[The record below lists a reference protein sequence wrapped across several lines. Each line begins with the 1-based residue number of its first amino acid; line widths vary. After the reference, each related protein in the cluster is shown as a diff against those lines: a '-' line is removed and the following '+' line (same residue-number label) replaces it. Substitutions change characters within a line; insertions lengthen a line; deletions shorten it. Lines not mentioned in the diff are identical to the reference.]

1 MTKLIFPV
9 ECDRYIPKKPYA
21 VTYDDKYEDFA
32 YSHLDYLRTEKPELL
47 NALLV
52 INELGNYLNL
62 LGRLEVALRD
72 FYYERL
78 DEIDYGD
85 DEYAE
90 GMREMAKED
99 VETEIFGYFLYDER
113 E

>member
-1 MTKLIFPV
+1 MN
-9 ECDRYIPKKPYA
+9 IPENPYA
-21 VTYDDKYEDFA
+21 VTYDDKYEDFV
-32 YSHLDYLRTEKPELL
+32 YFHLLYLREEKPELL
-47 NALLV
+47 NALMV

-62 LGRLEVALRD
+62 LGRLEAVLRE

-78 DEIDYGD
+78 EEVDYGD

-99 VETEIFGYFLYDER
+99 AETEIFGYFLYDER

>member
-32 YSHLDYLRTEKPELL
+32 FSHLLYLREEKPELL
-47 NALLV
+47 NALLFYD
-52 INELGNYLNL
+52 ELGNYLNL
-62 LGRLEVALRD
+62 LGRLEAVLRE

-78 DEIDYGD
+78 EEVDYED

-90 GMREMAKED
+90 VMKEMAKED
-99 VETEIFGYFLYDER
+99 AETEIFGYFLYDER